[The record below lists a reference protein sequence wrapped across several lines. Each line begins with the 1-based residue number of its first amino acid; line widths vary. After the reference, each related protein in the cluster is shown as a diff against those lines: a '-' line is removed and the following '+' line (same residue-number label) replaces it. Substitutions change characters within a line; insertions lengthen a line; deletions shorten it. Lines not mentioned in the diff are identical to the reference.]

1 MAITKMRF
9 LQGTELGRAA
19 PTRALPDGRAAPA
32 RRCSAQGRHLG
43 SVMVTEQL
51 RAVCLP
57 RVDEGSSVQAP
68 SGVIPPPQ
76 PQDPPRDV
84 GPPPRRPSPEIHT
97 WAGFSRDWAL
107 PGPLSRFR
115 VRELTFIRECRDIRG
130 ARRDRLTERM
140 ASPGSVR
147 AHPNRPQ

>member
-57 RVDEGSSVQAP
+57 RVDEGRSVQAP

-76 PQDPPRDV
+76 PQNPPRDV
-84 GPPPRRPSPEIHT
+84 GTPPRRPPNSCLGGVLGRLGTARSSFPSLSSRANIH
-97 WAGFSRDWAL
+97 
-107 PGPLSRFR
+107 P
-115 VRELTFIRECRDIRG
+115 
-130 ARRDRLTERM
+130 
-140 ASPGSVR
+140 
-147 AHPNRPQ
+147 